1 MNYTDFKLKMLN
13 AKDRVVFRVKE
24 TGRKVVVRTGTAVK
38 WMIDNPEKMAG
49 IVGGAAVMNRLV
61 RNIHRDVTV
70 RRAIYDKKHR
80 IYDHSTN
87 AYVYLKRP
95 LRARDIEYLNA
106 ERRRTGKRVSEI
118 LTEMNLVRR

>member
-1 MNYTDFKLKMLN
+1 MNYADFKVKVLN
-13 AKDRVVFRVKE
+13 TKDRVVFRVKD

-38 WMIDNPEKMAG
+38 WMIDNPDKMAG
-49 IVGGAAVMNRLV
+49 IVGGAAVLNRLV
-61 RNIHRDVTV
+61 HNVHRNVTV
-70 RRAIYDKKHR
+70 RHAIYDKKHR

-87 AYVYLKRP
+87 AYIYLKRP